1 MEKDGNDEV
10 GRPAGEPKVTRV
22 PERCYDSFHVR
33 LWSHPGAERLLRVE
47 VRHLQTDLVEAAT
60 AVPLVWLLDALRAHL
75 ADDPSAADV
84 LPPT

>member
-1 MEKDGNDEV
+1 MKKDGSDEV
-10 GRPAGEPKVTRV
+10 GRPAGEPKAARI

-60 AVPLVWLLDALRAHL
+60 AVPLVWLLDVLRALL
-75 ADDPSAADV
+75 AEEPSATDA